1 MTVSSRQS
9 GRVIHRRVVVAC
21 VAMFAAVRLLMLLVI
36 GLVAHAHHKHVLT
49 VLTKADGLWYLR
61 IAKHGYGAPP
71 PIGPNGSYTHTTTLA
86 FFPAYPYL
94 IRAVSWL
101 GLSDVH
107 AALFITAVSGLAA
120 AALIAAWAIGAV
132 GPRAAVVLVGIWSML
147 PSSCVFDMA
156 YSEALFV
163 AAAAWCLLA
172 LQRRKLVPA
181 ALAATVA
188 GLTRPTGGCLVLAVY
203 AAVFVGLLRDRRL
216 TRDRLVAIIVAPA
229 GLLFSLGHVAVAT
242 GRLDG
247 WFWLERTVWNSGFD
261 GGRSDVTVFDQ
272 LLSGGRARHVPPQI
286 MAAVVVVAFIALT
299 IWWLL
304 GRRRP
309 SGPEVAYSVSA
320 EVLAIGE
327 RHYFHVKP
335 RFLLVAFPV
344 LVPLARRTARL
355 PTWTLIALGSAAL
368 VGTLWWNAYFV
379 AIWPASV

>member
-1 MTVSSRQS
+1 MTVASRMANSS
-9 GRVIHRRVVVAC
+9 VRRVVVGS
-21 VAMFAAVRLLMLLVI
+21 VLLFAAIRLLMLLVI
-36 GLVAHAHHKHVLT
+36 AVVAHAHHKHVLT

-61 IAKHGYGAPP
+61 IAKHGYGSPP

-86 FFPAYPYL
+86 FFPLYPYL

-101 GLSDVH
+101 GFSNVH
-107 AALFITAVSGLAA
+107 AALLITAICGLVA
-120 AALIAAWAIGAV
+120 AALIAMWATGVVGA
-132 GPRAAVVLVGIWSML
+132 RAAVVLVGIWSML

-163 AAAAWCLLA
+163 AAAAWCLLG

-181 ALAATVA
+181 AVAATVA

-203 AAVFVGLLRDRRL
+203 VAALVGLNRDRRL
-216 TRDRLVAIIVAPA
+216 TRERVSALVIAPA

-261 GGRSDVTVFDQ
+261 AGRSGVTVYDQ
-272 LLSGGRARHVPPQI
+272 LLGGGKARHVPPQI

-299 IWWLL
+299 LWWLL
-304 GRRRP
+304 GRHRP
-309 SGPEVAYSVSA
+309 SGPDVAYSVSA

-344 LVPLARRTARL
+344 LVPLARRVARL
-355 PTWTLIALGSAAL
+355 PGWALLAVGAAAL
-368 VGTLWWNAYFV
+368 AGSLWWNAYFV